1 MAGSDLSLKGAA
13 VGALAGLAAELTL
26 QELTG
31 HHFTHGL
38 LELIGAAAGLWRLD
52 RRLAEAL
59 RDTLT
64 QAKEYDEQ
72 DYREVKRR
80 IHELTDDLPELREIL
95 DNLLDAGISAQ
106 KA

>member
-1 MAGSDLSLKGAA
+1 MATHDLSIKGAA
-13 VGALAGLAAELTL
+13 VGAVAGLAAELTL

-59 RDTLT
+59 RDTLN
-64 QAKEYDEQ
+64 QAKEHDDQ
-72 DYREVKRR
+72 DYREIKRR
-80 IHELTDDLPELREIL
+80 IRELTDDLPELREIL
-95 DNLLDAGISAQ
+95 DNLVDAGISAQ